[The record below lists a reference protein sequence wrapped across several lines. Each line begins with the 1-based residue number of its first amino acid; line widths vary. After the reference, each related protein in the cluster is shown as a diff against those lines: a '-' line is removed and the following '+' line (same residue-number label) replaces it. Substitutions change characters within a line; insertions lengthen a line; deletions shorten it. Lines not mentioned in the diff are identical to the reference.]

1 MSTLALDKG
10 EVACV
15 KSEQTNSQPSPN
27 HATIDVWA
35 GVQGGTYKTAGE
47 SIYNDLLIANYPRE
61 AMNSLAA
68 ELFDLL
74 ADEVDLES

>member
-15 KSEQTNSQPSPN
+15 KSEQTNSQLSSPN
-27 HATIDVWA
+27 HATIYVWA
-35 GVQGGTYKTAGE
+35 GVQSGTYKTAGE

-61 AMNSLAA
+61 AMNSA